1 MSGDDVY
8 WKMLQGKSMQVFT
21 CFELQS
27 VIKFRLSMLQASKN
41 LEMKRSILIIEEF
54 QDVQKRVL
62 LVTRFYF

>member
-1 MSGDDVY
+1 
-8 WKMLQGKSMQVFT
+8 MQVFT